1 MRLCLPPCGWERTKV
16 EEFSRTSAVTKRKIR
31 IFMRDFYCVLYIDF
45 FNPRWREFRYFYE
58 PRPKL
63 AFNASEPDP
72 KIGASAFR
80 RTFSFPASPAA
91 CTTKV

>member
-1 MRLCLPPCGWERTKV
+1 MRLCLERTKV
-16 EEFSRTSAVTKRKIR
+16 EEFSPTSAVTKDKD
-31 IFMRDFYCVLYIDF
+31 FMRDFYFTSISSIRGGG
-45 FNPRWREFRYFYE
+45 NFRYFYE

-63 AFNASEPDP
+63 AFNASEPDS